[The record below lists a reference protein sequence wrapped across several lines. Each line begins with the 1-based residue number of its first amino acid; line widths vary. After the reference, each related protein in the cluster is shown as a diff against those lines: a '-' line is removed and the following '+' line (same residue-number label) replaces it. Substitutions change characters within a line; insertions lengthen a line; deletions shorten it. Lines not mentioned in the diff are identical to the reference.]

1 SFTDSIVKRLD
12 SINVDTLEEKMAM
25 EAHEKIDELRQQ
37 AKEDHGELLEKLQQ
51 KYGSSRYYE
60 LIPLNRALRYMDE
73 KAIAWDEEFN
83 NFERDFFPSETD
95 IRKLATLQLKNMFL
109 ESQPS
114 SSSIASDMSDTEDGT
129 EMKSMAPRSPKKLR
143 AQELQSE
150 KAHDVM
156 SSTIEEHR
164 NSRDISAELEAV
176 ANQENAEALG
186 SSLGKRFSPREE
198 QEAVASENMKHL
210 DLAVTHRSPEDATDD
225 QKRETDEPSQ
235 QTDQAP
241 PSEENEP
248 FATQPKPL
256 SSGLLERIEQ
266 IRNTRALAG
275 PDAPEPPQ
283 SKIPRLVDRPKRDV
297 SPAGTPPPLVR
308 AQSQPAHLT
317 RKSAEQKPE
326 NVAEA
331 VTNGQPQPS
340 PEITPL
346 DKRLGERLGVGRLVN
361 KSGRLTPSL
370 IPRSIPQRSE
380 ESTSTSVSALAKHFE
395 QMSREFEKER
405 LRERRQR
412 AMRSR
417 QARANPLASSRPVV
431 EVYRNAT
438 EAVGEKT
445 MEQAIQD
452 SLESDEPAEPTEPLA
467 HTESA
472 PPAQT
477 EVHPTSDE
485 TPAERT
491 QEIESSDESAEQ
503 PHRETMGE
511 SNETLDASHTRP
523 RDISD

>member
-1 SFTDSIVKRLD
+1 
-12 SINVDTLEEKMAM
+12 
-25 EAHEKIDELRQQ
+25 
-37 AKEDHGELLEKLQQ
+37 
-51 KYGSSRYYE
+51 
-60 LIPLNRALRYMDE
+60 
-73 KAIAWDEEFN
+73 
-83 NFERDFFPSETD
+83 
-95 IRKLATLQLKNMFL
+95 
-109 ESQPS
+109 
-114 SSSIASDMSDTEDGT
+114 
-129 EMKSMAPRSPKKLR
+129 
-143 AQELQSE
+143 
-150 KAHDVM
+150 
-156 SSTIEEHR
+156 
-164 NSRDISAELEAV
+164 DISAELEAV

-225 QKRETDEPSQ
+225 QKRETDESSQ

-283 SKIPRLVDRPKRDV
+283 SKIPRLVDRPKRD
-297 SPAGTPPPLVR
+297 
-308 AQSQPAHLT
+308 
-317 RKSAEQKPE
+317 SAEQKPE

-523 RDISD
+523 RDISDVGSTSTLVSPTAAPEMELSIPDHRKNVWFKYLADFWSKR